1 MLEGGPELKEY
12 DLIQAFCGDDLY
24 PWSKDVLLSL
34 FQKHFFIRHC
44 FYRLQTELFEKGER
58 LEITPSTVRLSVTQE
73 QTGSCLSEASAEK
86 ALAEY
91 YLDWQNFHKATPENV
106 SQLMADFWT
115 RYHALDERA
124 DSLSILGVEQ
134 DASWQDI
141 QQAYRKKIAQAH
153 PDKGGESEGFHAVR
167 RAYESLLISTKTK

>member
-1 MLEGGPELKEY
+1 MLKEVSELKEY
-12 DLIQAFCGDDLY
+12 DLIQTLCDDDLY
-24 PWSKDVLLSL
+24 PWSKDVLLNL
-34 FQKHFFIRHC
+34 FQKHFYIRHC
-44 FYRLQTELFEKGER
+44 LYGLQTELFEKGER
-58 LEITPSTVRLSVTQE
+58 LDITPSTIRLSVVPE
-73 QTGSCLSEASAEK
+73 GVGSDLSELSAEK

-91 YLDWQNFHKATPENV
+91 YLDWQNFHCATPENV
-106 SQLMADFWT
+106 SQLMANFWT

-124 DSLSILGVEQ
+124 ESLSILGVEQ

-153 PDKGGESEGFHAVR
+153 PDKGGESEDFHAVR